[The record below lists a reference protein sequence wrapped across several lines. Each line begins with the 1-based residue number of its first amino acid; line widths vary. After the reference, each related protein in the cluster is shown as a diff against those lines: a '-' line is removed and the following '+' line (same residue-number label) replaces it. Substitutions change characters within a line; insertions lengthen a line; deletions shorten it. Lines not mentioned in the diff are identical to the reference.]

1 MNYVIFTDLD
11 GTFLD
16 HNTYSYDATKTC
28 LEYIKSRSI
37 PLIFVTSKTR
47 AEVEEL
53 IKEIDYDIHF
63 SVENGAAVF
72 FCSNYKKYD
81 KVFGRPIDEII
92 NFYNKIKERFEV
104 VNVYEIDEKELSK
117 IVNLPIDKIKYL
129 KMREYSLPFLTKN
142 IQIFNDLEK
151 LALKNGFK
159 ILKGGRFYHLVGGK
173 QDKGVAVKY
182 MKGILDGKSKT
193 IGLGDSA
200 NDYDLLKNVDIPII
214 IKKYNNSYDEKL
226 CTINNAIKAKQIG
239 PLGWCEALRKILI
252 GGEDG

>member
-16 HNTYSYDATKTC
+16 HNTYSYDAAKTC
-28 LEYIKSRSI
+28 LEYIKSRRI

-47 AEVEEL
+47 VEVEEL
-53 IKEIDYDIHF
+53 IKEIDYDISF

-81 KVFGRPIDEII
+81 KVFGRPIDEIF
-92 NFYNKIKERFEV
+92 NFYNKIKEMFEV

-117 IVNLPIDKIKYL
+117 MVNLPVDKIKYL
-129 KMREYSLPFLTKN
+129 KMREYSLPFFIKN
-142 IQIFNDLEK
+142 LELFDDLEK
-151 LALKNGFK
+151 LALNNGFK
-159 ILKGGRFYHLVGGK
+159 ILKGGRFYHLVGEK

-182 MKGILDGKSKT
+182 IKSILDGKSKT

-200 NDYDLLKNVDIPII
+200 NDYDLLKSVDIPII

-226 CTINNAIKAKQIG
+226 CTISHAIKTKQAG